1 MFKAVIF
8 DRDGTLNKFTQNR
21 YVLTL
26 EEFQLFSEVKS
37 TLASLSKTKRIGIVT
52 NQRCIGLGL
61 VDWSSVYAMHRLLSE
76 EIELEL
82 KDFPILVC
90 PHLENS
96 CNCRKPKGANLIRM
110 ARILDVKVSESIYV
124 GDSYSD
130 FLAAREV
137 GMRFIHIER
146 ISSNLSYEFDFEKNI
161 CIIYSLEE
169 LLRL

>member
-26 EEFQLFSEVKS
+26 EEFQLFSEVKR
-37 TLASLSKTKRIGIVT
+37 TLTSISKAKRIGVVT

-61 VDWSSVYAMHRLLSE
+61 VDWSSVYAMHRSLSE

-82 KDFPILVC
+82 KNFPILVC

-96 CNCRKPKGANLIRM
+96 CNCRKPKGTNLIRM
-110 ARILDVKVSESIYV
+110 ARILDVKVSESVYV

-137 GMRFIHIER
+137 GMSFILIDRTRSH
-146 ISSNLSYEFDFEKNI
+146 LSYEFDFEKNS